1 MDPSIH
7 GASNIENNNNFFEGP
22 KLCVILWSSGQQI
35 HIFMYFPCLKSK
47 EMRETIETE
56 LSGFQVYMA
65 HSWEL
70 RKNEAK
76 NKDGDQSHFQIGA
89 LIIKHN
95 VENSHPYSKLWHARN
110 ISKPRTPF
118 PHVLCI
124 SYFLNSNCI
133 YCTFG
138 MLVQTSK
145 QLQKE
150 DLYNIWFGDSS
161 QFHNL
166 VE

>member
-1 MDPSIH
+1 MKGQNYVSSYDPVDSRFIY
-7 GASNIENNNNFFEGP
+7 S
-22 KLCVILWSSGQQI
+22 C
-35 HIFMYFPCLKSK
+35 IFHVLKSK

-150 DLYNIWFGDSS
+150 DLYNIRFGDSS